1 MSCVTYPRVSPVR
14 PQAGV
19 TVHRILAR
27 FADRARPVMPHL
39 KAAGSILLFTAFM
52 AALIGVKAAFSHARL
67 VGFLKRMHTMSL
79 GVKRSAAS
87 QCLLVGK
94 DRQGRWVVRNEAGTA
109 GGLFI
114 DRAAALHFAMLEIGN
129 RPQAVIMVPGT
140 LELAV

>member
-52 AALIGVKAAFSHARL
+52 AALIGVKAAAMLS
-67 VGFLKRMHTMSL
+67 RMHGWS
-79 GVKRSAAS
+79 GS
-87 QCLLVGK
+87 
-94 DRQGRWVVRNEAGTA
+94 
-109 GGLFI
+109 
-114 DRAAALHFAMLEIGN
+114 
-129 RPQAVIMVPGT
+129 
-140 LELAV
+140 